1 MPSAHTNSLPRD
13 IGPVSASNDGRC
25 TGGCATRG
33 PKELNVTGT
42 TNALTREI
50 YEAFQRVELDRW
62 DALIA
67 EDVAINSPVGYG
79 MSRLHVLKDWA
90 RAFARFANRIDL
102 VDEHEAIDEHGN
114 GRAFITF
121 NLHWKHAEEFMGL
134 APTGR
139 EGTSV
144 ETMLMTFREHKVIRI
159 DVADNTVELPIY
171 LWGRGWPNPHGIRPE
186 PIVTGVDRRDS

>member
-1 MPSAHTNSLPRD
+1 
-13 IGPVSASNDGRC
+13 VQ
-25 TGGCATRG
+25 TRTTE
-33 PKELNVTGT
+33 ELNVTGT
-42 TNALTREI
+42 TTALTREI

-62 DALIA
+62 DAVIA

-79 MSRLHVLKDWA
+79 MSGLQALKDWA
-90 RAFARFANRIDL
+90 RAFARFAQQIDL
-102 VDEHEAIDEHGN
+102 VDEHEAVDAQGN

-121 NLHWKHAEEFMGL
+121 NLHWKHDEEFMGL

-144 ETMLMTFREHKVIRI
+144 ETMLMTIRDHKVIRI

-171 LWGRGWPNPHGIRPE
+171 LWQRSWPNPHAIRPE
-186 PIVTGVDRRDS
+186 PIVTGVNRRDS